1 MKFNRVEEKLFT
13 LLSAIIFVSLKFPN
27 YFFDTKSLELE
38 NIEQIKNINKDT
50 KEYFTYYKNT
60 LKMCF

>member
-1 MKFNRVEEKLFT
+1 MEFNGVEETLFIP
-13 LLSAIIFVSLKFPN
+13 LAARIFVSLKFPN
-27 YFFDTKSLELE
+27 YFFDTKSLEVE
-38 NIEQIKNINKDT
+38 NLDQIKNINKDT

>member
-1 MKFNRVEEKLFT
+1 MKFNGVEEKFFISL
-13 LLSAIIFVSLKFPN
+13 AARIFVSIKFPN
-27 YFFDTKSLELE
+27 YFLDTKSLELE
-38 NIEQIKNINKDT
+38 NLEQIKNINKDT

>member
-1 MKFNRVEEKLFT
+1 MKFNGVEEKFFISL
-13 LLSAIIFVSLKFPN
+13 AARIFVSIKFPN
-27 YFFDTKSLELE
+27 YFLDTKYLELE

-50 KEYFTYYKNT
+50 KECFAYYKNT

>member
-1 MKFNRVEEKLFT
+1 MKFNGVEEKFFIPL
-13 LLSAIIFVSLKFPN
+13 AARIFVLLKFSN
-27 YFFDTKSLELE
+27 YFLDTKSLELE

-50 KEYFTYYKNT
+50 KGCFAYYKNT